1 MARLGIS
8 AGTYLRRW
16 WVDRVDWWTWLVG
29 NGKQGIVDRK
39 RYLEKA
45 NDAAMRWTGKLFTS
59 PRRAQE

>member
-1 MARLGIS
+1 MRGAGMARLGIS

-45 NDAAMRWTGKLFTS
+45 NDAAMR
-59 PRRAQE
+59 